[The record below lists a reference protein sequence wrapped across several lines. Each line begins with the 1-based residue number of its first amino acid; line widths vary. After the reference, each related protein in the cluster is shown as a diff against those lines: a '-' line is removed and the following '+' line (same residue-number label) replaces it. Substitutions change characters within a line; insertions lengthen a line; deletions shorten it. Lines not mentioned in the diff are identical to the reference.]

1 MGSWEVTMRVRTF
14 EGSLVG
20 RGLKVAVVASRFNE
34 ATTRLLVDGALD
46 GLRRCGVEEADVA
59 WVPGAFELPLV
70 ALQLARSGRYQAV
83 VCLGA
88 VVRGDTPH
96 FEYVAGQSAAGIARA
111 ALESGVPVLY
121 GVITADE
128 PQQAAERA
136 GGKAGN
142 RGRDAALAAVEMAT
156 LLRDLASPQEP

>member
-1 MGSWEVTMRVRTF
+1 MRVRTL
-14 EGSLVG
+14 EGSLDG
-20 RGLKVAVVASRFNE
+20 RGLRVAVVASRFNE

-46 GLRRCGVEEADVA
+46 GLRRCGVEEAHVA

-70 ALQLARSGRYQAV
+70 AMQLARSGRYHAV
-83 VCLGA
+83 VCVGA
-88 VVRGDTPH
+88 VVRGETPH

-111 ALESGVPVLY
+111 ALESGVPVLF
-121 GVITADE
+121 GVVTADDS
-128 PQQAAERA
+128 QQAAERA

-156 LLRDLASPQEP
+156 LLRDLVRTGE